1 MKYLIKNGTVC
12 FEGGLKKSNIL
23 IEDGKFLSFEDANT
37 ENIID
42 AEGCYILPGMIDIH
56 THLDDKIGNYYLAD
70 TYKSGSEIA
79 IKNGITTIFSF
90 VTQQLND
97 SLANALNIA
106 INKAKGNSYCDYLWH
121 LTPVSFEE
129 TDWKYIF
136 FIIEKGFKTFK
147 FYTTYKN
154 EGLFCD
160 YDMLNKIFT
169 KLENYK
175 VTILLHCEDN
185 DIIENVNTN
194 IDLKN
199 SFSHTLL
206 RPKESEI
213 SAINKILN
221 LSGKY
226 KIKIHIA
233 HVSTCEAAEILHNV
247 KDKIA
252 TTCETAPQYL
262 NLTDDYL
269 KRDDGFK
276 WICTPPLRNKL
287 NVKDMRE
294 KALDGYFD
302 IYASDNCAFTKK
314 DKNNSESKKDVRLVP
329 SGVAGLGSLP
339 HLTFKLY
346 EDNLENALMQMSKK
360 LSEKP
365 AKITGIYPRKGT
377 IKIGSDADFS
387 VLEIGKSEK
396 NIQSSISD
404 VYETYENFK
413 TNLNFKYVFLHGVPV
428 VKNDKL
434 IDAEKLN
441 GKCLIDMK

>member
-42 AEGCYILPGMIDIH
+42 AAGCYILPGMIDIH

-106 INKAKGNSYCDYLWH
+106 INKAKGNSYCDYMWH
-121 LTPVSFEE
+121 LTPVRFEE

-136 FIIEKGFKTFK
+136 GIIEKGFKTFK

-199 SFSHTLL
+199 SFSHT
-206 RPKESEI
+206 
-213 SAINKILN
+213 
-221 LSGKY
+221 
-226 KIKIHIA
+226 
-233 HVSTCEAAEILHNV
+233 
-247 KDKIA
+247 
-252 TTCETAPQYL
+252 
-262 NLTDDYL
+262 
-269 KRDDGFK
+269 
-276 WICTPPLRNKL
+276 
-287 NVKDMRE
+287 
-294 KALDGYFD
+294 
-302 IYASDNCAFTKK
+302 
-314 DKNNSESKKDVRLVP
+314 
-329 SGVAGLGSLP
+329 
-339 HLTFKLY
+339 
-346 EDNLENALMQMSKK
+346 
-360 LSEKP
+360 
-365 AKITGIYPRKGT
+365 
-377 IKIGSDADFS
+377 
-387 VLEIGKSEK
+387 
-396 NIQSSISD
+396 
-404 VYETYENFK
+404 
-413 TNLNFKYVFLHGVPV
+413 
-428 VKNDKL
+428 
-434 IDAEKLN
+434 
-441 GKCLIDMK
+441 